1 MRSCGAA
8 DDSRLGSLNI
18 VPVICP
24 PTLPKIV
31 AEWASVIP
39 LVIHLATNRN
49 DYITTG
55 EVALL
60 GRISLEIFPKLGA
73 LSSLARL
80 LQCGPG
86 FLDQASIR
94 GGESRTVWDVRWG
107 SVFPAANGAAS
118 IAIIDYV
125 LSRTQKTPVK
135 MPDKVPTTAEAKQE
149 APSELAETNNQNIR
163 APAKV
168 TNPRLRPVL
177 PDQQPSIVG
186 PSRRYQTLHILYFRK
201 GPQPRPT
208 IFSLNW
214 FVVASHIMTFL
225 ILVNVA
231 IILSIGGLFGSA
243 AILFFGAVSRV
254 VSPGI
259 SIDRPPGYLVNNENH
274 DACMLL
280 ASHPNAMEW
289 YLNIGDRSIVDTLLN
304 KPMLQII
311 ADSRTMLIG
320 HWLNIAN
327 TIQLA
332 AVTFVAAQ
340 KGWDG
345 VSLIVLMAI
354 DGAVRWRFRGRNL
367 ARNWLEREGV
377 EVVYKTFL
385 FTSRS
390 SMIGAIQLYSKTKVT
405 NWIDSIMTPH
415 PRRDAWLRSLLGEQ
429 WEGSLNNAD
438 REWVK
443 LQRDLSCIGA
453 RLVSKELEAEI
464 V

>member
-8 DDSRLGSLNI
+8 DDVRLGSLNI

-55 EVALL
+55 EVVLL

-94 GGESRTVWDVRWG
+94 GGENRTVWDVRWG
-107 SVFPAANGAAS
+107 SVCPAANGAAS
-118 IAIIDYV
+118 IAIIDHV

-135 MPDKVPTTAEAKQE
+135 MPDKVPTTAKARQE
-149 APSELAETNNQNIR
+149 APSELAVTNNQNIR
-163 APAKV
+163 APANV
-168 TNPRLRPVL
+168 TTSRLKPVP

-186 PSRRYQTLHILYFRK
+186 PSR
-201 GPQPRPT
+201 
-208 IFSLNW
+208 S
-214 FVVASHIMTFL
+214 
-225 ILVNVA
+225 VA
-231 IILSIGGLFGSA
+231 IIFSIGGLFGSA

-254 VSPGI
+254 VSLGS

-327 TIQLA
+327 TIRLA

-354 DGAVRWRFRGRNL
+354 DGAVRWRFRGGNL
-367 ARNWLEREGV
+367 ARKWLEREGI

-390 SMIGAIQLYSKTKVT
+390 SMIGAIQLYSRT
-405 NWIDSIMTPH
+405 
-415 PRRDAWLRSLLGEQ
+415 
-429 WEGSLNNAD
+429 
-438 REWVK
+438 
-443 LQRDLSCIGA
+443 
-453 RLVSKELEAEI
+453 
-464 V
+464 